1 MRYIKSLFI
10 AMLLTTGCVK
20 PYTVG
25 GLYIRNET
33 SQTLYVE
40 STIQSALTDNPMQ
53 FLLFEGTDDIPNNND
68 VEVARTKRLMGA
80 QTTYLPISHYIF
92 NEDAQIKL
100 YTIAEN
106 GEKTLVKIWKYSDRN
121 NSGREFFNESCMESG
136 DFSGAGVDGGYFISI
151 RFVVLPEDIKKQ
163 GD

>member
-68 VEVARTKRLMGA
+68 VEVA
-80 QTTYLPISHYIF
+80 
-92 NEDAQIKL
+92 
-100 YTIAEN
+100 
-106 GEKTLVKIWKYSDRN
+106 
-121 NSGREFFNESCMESG
+121 
-136 DFSGAGVDGGYFISI
+136 
-151 RFVVLPEDIKKQ
+151 
-163 GD
+163 